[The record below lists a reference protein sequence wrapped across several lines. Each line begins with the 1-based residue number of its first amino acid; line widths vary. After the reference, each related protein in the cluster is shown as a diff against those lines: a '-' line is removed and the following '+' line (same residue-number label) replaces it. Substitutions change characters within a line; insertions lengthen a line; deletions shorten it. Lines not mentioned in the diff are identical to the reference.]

1 MKVIKKRL
9 PEGVKKQF
17 TTKIGKKVKVRNF
30 RYKLG
35 RRKQTFFNSNVY
47 SNWLF
52 PKEKPPSSQTPRLEQ
67 TDENKL
73 VGEEEHEQFL

>member
-1 MKVIKKRL
+1 MLNI
-9 PEGVKKQF
+9 
-17 TTKIGKKVKVRNF
+17 
-30 RYKLG
+30 
-35 RRKQTFFNSNVY
+35 Y
-47 SNWLF
+47 SNWSF

>member
-1 MKVIKKRL
+1 MK
-9 PEGVKKQF
+9 E
-17 TTKIGKKVKVRNF
+17 IGKKVKEGILDINWEEENRPFSILNI
-30 RYKLG
+30 
-35 RRKQTFFNSNVY
+35 Y

-73 VGEEEHEQFL
+73 VGEEEHEKFL